1 MPYSTALS
9 GGLTE
14 NSERIRGKDRRGGIY
29 RAGCDDTAETC
40 GVQTEDTELR
50 EQDIITREIHRL
62 DQQHDRYCQDST
74 GEENESGD
82 KKENLLEE
90 NFCCIPRISLFVVS
104 SRMHRSGNRNGQGG

>member
-50 EQDIITREIHRL
+50 EQGIITREIHRTRSNSMIDTARIL
-62 DQQHDRYCQDST
+62 PG
-74 GEENESGD
+74 GE
-82 KKENLLEE
+82 
-90 NFCCIPRISLFVVS
+90 
-104 SRMHRSGNRNGQGG
+104 